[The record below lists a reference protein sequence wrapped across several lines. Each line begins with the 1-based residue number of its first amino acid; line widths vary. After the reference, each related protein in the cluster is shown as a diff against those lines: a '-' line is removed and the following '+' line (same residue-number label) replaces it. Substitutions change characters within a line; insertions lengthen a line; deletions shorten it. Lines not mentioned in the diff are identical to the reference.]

1 MTKYKTDVIIYE
13 LRLRKTKTKL
23 KKLLTSDETSDIMN
37 ELLTT
42 VKRTAKVQ
50 KRTLITEQ

>member
-13 LRLRKTKTKL
+13 LRLRKIKTKL
-23 KKLLTSDETSDIMN
+23 KKLLTSNETSDIMN